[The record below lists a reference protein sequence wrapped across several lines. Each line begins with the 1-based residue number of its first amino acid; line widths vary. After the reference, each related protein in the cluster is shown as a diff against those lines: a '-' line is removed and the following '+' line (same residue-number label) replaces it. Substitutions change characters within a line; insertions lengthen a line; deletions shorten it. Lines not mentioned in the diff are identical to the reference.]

1 MAEEITGRG
10 DPIRTLE
17 LMWGKAPAPK
27 RGPKSRVSVADLVA
41 AAVSIAD
48 AEGIDAVS
56 TRRVAEAVG
65 ISPMSFYTHIPDK
78 AVLLDLMLD
87 AVATGQAGEE
97 TTPEFHPANWRA
109 NVTLVARSFRRFYL
123 AHPWALEIG
132 THRPVLGPNTI
143 RAYDNF
149 LTVFDGLGLGEVEM
163 DFCVILVANYVH
175 GAVRDV
181 VRANMVKA
189 QTGMSDDEW
198 WYRIEPFLGTLDFSS
213 YPVASRVGA
222 AVGELYGLGNPDL
235 AFDFGLEVLLD
246 GLERLIAGKASSAIV
261 IPPKLMPA
269 EGDGPVAPPLT
280 PSRGAPNSGR

>member
-1 MAEEITGRG
+1 MAEEIVGLG

-17 LMWGKAPAPK
+17 LMWGRAPAPK
-27 RGPKSRVSVADLVA
+27 RGPKSRVEVAELVA
-41 AAVSIAD
+41 AAVAIAD
-48 AEGIDAVS
+48 AEGIGAVS

-87 AVATGQAGEE
+87 AVATGQAGEV
-97 TTPEFHPANWRA
+97 TPEFHPANWRA
-109 NVTLVARSFRRFYL
+109 NVTLVARSFRGFYI
-123 AHPWALEIG
+123 AHPWALQIG

-163 DFCVILVANYVH
+163 DLCVILVANYVH

-181 VRANMVKA
+181 VRAKMVKA

-198 WYRIEPFLGTLDFSS
+198 WHTIEPFLSTMDFSP

-222 AVGELYGLGNPDL
+222 VVGELYGLGDHEL
-235 AFDFGLEVLLD
+235 AFDFGLERILD
-246 GLERLIAGKASSAIV
+246 GLERLIEGKRAASSL
-261 IPPKLMPA
+261 P
-269 EGDGPVAPPLT
+269 
-280 PSRGAPNSGR
+280 

>member
-27 RGPKSRVSVADLVA
+27 RGPKSRVSVAELVA
-41 AAVSIAD
+41 AAVAIAD

-87 AVATGQAGEE
+87 AVATAQAGEV
-97 TTPEFHPANWRA
+97 TPEFHPANWRA

-123 AHPWALEIG
+123 AHPWALQIG

-149 LTVFDGLGLGEVEM
+149 LSVFDGLGLGEVEM

-181 VRANMVKA
+181 IRANMVKA

-198 WYRIEPFLGTLDFSS
+198 WYTIAPFLETMDFSP

-222 AVGELYGLGNPDL
+222 VVGELYGLGNPDV
-235 AFDFGLEVLLD
+235 AFDFGLNVLLD
-246 GLERLIAGKASSAIV
+246 GLERLIAGSGSTTDV
-261 IPPKLMPA
+261 L
-269 EGDGPVAPPLT
+269 PLT
-280 PSRGAPNSGR
+280 CEPRAPNSGR

>member
-1 MAEEITGRG
+1 MAEEIAGRG

-17 LMWGKAPAPK
+17 LMWGKAPTPK
-27 RGPKSRVSVADLVA
+27 RGPKSRVSVADLVT
-41 AAVSIAD
+41 AAVAIAD

-56 TRRVAEAVG
+56 TRRVAETVG

-87 AVATGQAGEE
+87 AVATAQSGEG
-97 TTPEFHPANWRA
+97 TPAFHPDNWRA
-109 NVTLVARSFRRFYL
+109 NVTLVARSFRNFYL

-149 LTVFDGLGLGEVEM
+149 LSVFDGLGLGEVEM
-163 DFCVILVANYVH
+163 DLCVILVANYVH

-198 WYRIEPFLGTLDFSS
+198 WYTIVPFLETMDFSP

-222 AVGELYGLGNPDL
+222 VVGELYGLGNPDL
-235 AFDFGLEVLLD
+235 AFDFGLERILD
-246 GLERLIAGKASSAIV
+246 GLERLIEGKASSGVV
-261 IPPKLMPA
+261 IPPKVAPA
-269 EGDGPVAPPLT
+269 ADEGAAIPPLT
-280 PSRGAPNSGR
+280 PPRQAPNSVR

>member
-1 MAEEITGRG
+1 MAEEIVGRG
-10 DPIRTLE
+10 DPIRALE
-17 LMWGKAPAPK
+17 LMWGRAPAPK
-27 RGPKSRVSVADLVA
+27 RGPKSRVGVADLVA
-41 AAVSIAD
+41 AAVAIAD
-48 AEGIDAVS
+48 AEGIGAVS

-87 AVATGQAGEE
+87 AVAIAQAGELA
-97 TTPEFHPANWRA
+97 PDFQPANWRA

-143 RAYDNF
+143 RAYDTI
-149 LTVFDGLGLGEVEM
+149 LGVFDGLGLSAVEM
-163 DFCVILVANYVH
+163 DFSVTLVANYVH

-181 VRANMVKA
+181 VRASMVKA

-198 WYRIEPFLGTLDFSS
+198 WYTIAPFMETIDFSP

-222 AVGELYGLGNPDL
+222 VVGELYGLGNPDL
-235 AFDFGLEVLLD
+235 AFDFGLERILD
-246 GLERLIAGKASSAIV
+246 GLQRLIEGKR
-261 IPPKLMPA
+261 
-269 EGDGPVAPPLT
+269 GGPTVE
-280 PSRGAPNSGR
+280 RG